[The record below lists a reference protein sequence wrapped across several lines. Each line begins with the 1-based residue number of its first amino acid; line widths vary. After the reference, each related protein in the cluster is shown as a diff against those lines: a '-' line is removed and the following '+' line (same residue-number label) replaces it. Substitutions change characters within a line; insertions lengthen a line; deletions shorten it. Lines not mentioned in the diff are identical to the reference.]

1 MTDTSVSTSG
11 GASETTDVPPDG
23 SPSDRLTQLQQ
34 LGQRVLDAVVA
45 AYDPDGTSSLAL
57 ALHPGQVIADD
68 VVQGGVVNPL
78 RLSTWLADQYDY
90 PLWLHLADGTPIAS
104 TALGGITA
112 TSAYVTAARFAQ
124 PSLPVDAPAYPRI
137 ESLIADARQ
146 DIGTDPD
153 ALPFGAEPDDFPSP
167 DCTAWQVFDTSV
179 TTHEETSTTSTP
191 DAGATPPPGRRH
203 LRLNPELWRLRA
215 VSSRTLEQVP
225 VRMAMAQRSLTLSRQ
240 VAVLPQQE
248 AVQQLRTDVSL
259 TSMVSA
265 AQETTSAPEV
275 AGPLRARF
283 LSSALQGAVLARAVE
298 VAPAEP
304 APAEPAPA
312 ASSVAA
318 SSTIA
323 SMASV
328 ASVASVVRDHRTLG
342 KRRLRIPTAAAAGG
356 VTVDPTPTAEPAAP
370 AEPAATVITALD
382 PSVIEQL
389 SHVHL
394 VDLVGEPATS
404 TVTTQDSELRVQ
416 FEFLAVTITR
426 RLAGVRWW
434 HPELLAEPSWYVPGM
449 AQGALVPADDDP
461 DRAWCLPT
469 TLLLVRNVSL
479 TGTWSQEA
487 AGTMDTAVHY
497 VGPFLMGP
505 AQHVETASG
514 EVQQSTMVGSGIQ
527 VIGELCTPLPP
538 LPPTGD
544 PGPR

>member
-1 MTDTSVSTSG
+1 MTDTSVSASG
-11 GASETTDVPPDG
+11 GASETTDAPPDG

-90 PLWLHLADGTPIAS
+90 PLWLQLADGTPIAS
-104 TALGGITA
+104 TALGGVTA

-146 DIGTDPD
+146 DLGTDPD
-153 ALPFGAEPDDFPSP
+153 ALPFGAEPDDFASP
-167 DCTAWQVFDTSV
+167 DCAAWRVFDTSV
-179 TTHEETSTTSTP
+179 TTHEQTSTSTP
-191 DAGATPPPGRRH
+191 DSGEPPPSGRRP

-215 VSSRTLEQVP
+215 VSSRTLEEVP
-225 VRMAMAQRSLTLSRQ
+225 ARMAMAHRSLALSRQ

-248 AVQQLRTDVSL
+248 AMQQLRTDVAL

-265 AQETTSAPEV
+265 AQETTSAAEV
-275 AGPLRARF
+275 AGPLRGPVS
-283 LSSALQGAVLARAVE
+283 SSALQSVVLARALE
-298 VAPAEP
+298 VAPA
-304 APAEPAPA
+304 APA
-312 ASSVAA
+312 AVSRAAA
-318 SSTIA
+318 SVVEPSA
-323 SMASV
+323 V
-328 ASVASVVRDHRTLG
+328 ASLASVVRDHRTLG
-342 KRRLRIPTAAAAGG
+342 KRRWRVPAAEAAGG
-356 VTVDPTPTAEPAAP
+356 VTVEPTTAAEAAPTVEPAV
-370 AEPAATVITALD
+370 TLLTTLD

-404 TVTTQDSELRVQ
+404 TVTTQDSELRVH

-449 AQGALVPADDDP
+449 AQGGLVPADDDP

-487 AGTMDTAVHY
+487 AGAMDTAVHY

-538 LPPTGD
+538 LPPTAD
-544 PGPR
+544 STLP